1 VPAMVVGGVPALYA
15 QGNVS
20 TNFVSVVS
28 TNPAALVAVIIQF
41 LMGFA
46 VGYFGAKALKYIV
59 AFILVL
65 FIGAAL
71 SVWSLR
77 GSVEDLMK
85 AFGQL
90 KEVASAV
97 YGLLTT
103 LGIMTVGPV
112 TLGFI
117 LGALVALL
125 RK

>member
-1 VPAMVVGGVPALYA
+1 MVVGGVPILYA

-20 TNFVSVVS
+20 ANFINIIS

-65 FIGAAL
+65 FIGSAL
-71 SVWSLR
+71 SVWSLK
-77 GSVEDLMK
+77 GSVEGIMEV
-85 AFGQL
+85 FGQL

>member
-1 VPAMVVGGVPALYA
+1 MVVGGVPILYA

-20 TNFVSVVS
+20 TNFINIVS

-65 FIGAAL
+65 FIGSAL
-71 SVWSLR
+71 SVWSLK
-77 GSVEDLMK
+77 GSVESIMEV
-85 AFGQL
+85 FGQL

-103 LGIMTVGPV
+103 LGIMTVGPI